1 MTRLAVQPP
10 APCTFPT
17 DQPETGARL
26 HRVICVGRNYADHA
40 REMGNDPDREPPFFF
55 LKPAG
60 AVVPSGRAIP
70 YPPATD
76 DLHHEA
82 ELAVLIG
89 TGGADIAP
97 EKALSHVWGQAAAND
112 LTRRDLQAQ
121 AKQMRRPWDMA
132 KGFDNS
138 AVLGTL
144 HKGADLDG
152 DRSIRCRVDGALRQ
166 EAPLSAMIWPVAEI
180 IAHLSRLLTL
190 QPGDLILTGTPAGV
204 GPIARGQTCTVEID
218 GLTAATVTLD

>member
-1 MTRLAVQPP
+1 MPQLAVQPP
-10 APCTFPT
+10 AAPVFAT
-17 DQPETGARL
+17 DQPSTGVRL
-26 HRVICVGRNYADHA
+26 HRVLCVGRNYADHA

-55 LKPAG
+55 LKPAS
-60 AVVPSGRAIP
+60 AVVSSGKTIP
-70 YPPATD
+70 YPPATQ

-89 TGGADIAP
+89 TGGADISP
-97 EKALSHVWGQAAAND
+97 DDALTHVWGQAAAND

-138 AVLGTL
+138 AVLGIV
-144 HKGADLDG
+144 HKGAALDG
-152 DRSIRCRVDGALRQ
+152 DRFIRCRVDGALRQ
-166 EAPLSAMIWPVAEI
+166 DAPLSAMIWPVEEI

-204 GPIARGQTCTVEID
+204 GPIARGETCTVEID
-218 GLTAATVTLD
+218 GLEASTVTLD